1 MAYTLFIIHTTYIVT
16 ATGKH
21 HIWCIIHVM
30 KSIIIVLML
39 LIFFIALPEL
49 VSMQIALKTSPGVG
63 SYMAQLMDLS
73 IWIMGLTTIVI
84 PGILVYTSTRK
95 N

>member
-1 MAYTLFIIHTTYIVT
+1 
-16 ATGKH
+16 
-21 HIWCIIHVM
+21 M